1 MSGVRRRTPM
11 FRFKKNE
18 HGVVSLEACIVLPI
32 FIFVLMFFYGL
43 MVFFSGHQLLSHSL
57 IQSAESLSLDP
68 YATERLNISWD
79 EMEGGKDLVQA
90 MYADAFSSQDPYFS
104 SNEKW
109 YAENSDLLI
118 PTVRKRFLGYLVGSG
133 TSSEVEKAADEKLKT
148 IGVQNGLSGLDF
160 SETKVEDGVLTIT
173 IKYRQEFVFN
183 FQGLAAFDRQQTITI
198 TLWDVAEGTN

>member
-1 MSGVRRRTPM
+1 M

>member
-1 MSGVRRRTPM
+1 M

-68 YATERLNISWD
+68 YATEQLKISWD
-79 EMEGGKDLVQA
+79 EMEGGEDLVQA
-90 MYADAFSSQDPYFS
+90 MYADAFTSQDPYFS

-118 PTVRKRFLGYLVGSG
+118 PTVRSRFLAYFVGSG
-133 TSSEVEKAADEKLKT
+133 TSSEMEKAADERLKT
-148 IGVQNGLSGLDF
+148 IGVQGGLDGLDF
-160 SETKVEDGVLTIT
+160 SGTKIEGNTLTIV

-183 FQGLAAFDRQQTITI
+183 FQGLAAFDRQQSITI
-198 TLWDVAEGTN
+198 TLWDAVEGTN

>member
-1 MSGVRRRTPM
+1 M

-57 IQSAESLSLDP
+57 LQSAESLSLDP
-68 YATERLNISWD
+68 YATEQLKISWD
-79 EMEGGKDLVQA
+79 EMEGGEDLVQA
-90 MYADAFSSQDPYFS
+90 MYADAFTSQDPYFS

-118 PTVRKRFLGYLVGSG
+118 PTVRSRFLAYFVGSG
-133 TSSEVEKAADEKLKT
+133 TSSEMEKAADERLKT
-148 IGVQNGLSGLDF
+148 IGVQGGLDGLDF
-160 SETKVEDGVLTIT
+160 SGTKIEGNTLTIV

-183 FQGLAAFDRQQTITI
+183 FQGLAAFDRQQSITI
-198 TLWDVAEGTN
+198 TLWDAVEGTN

>member
-1 MSGVRRRTPM
+1 M

-18 HGVVSLEACIVLPI
+18 HGAVSLEACIVLPI

-68 YATERLNISWD
+68 YATEQLKISWD
-79 EMEGGKDLVQA
+79 EMEGGEDLVQA
-90 MYADAFSSQDPYFS
+90 MYADAFTSQDPYFS

-118 PTVRKRFLGYLVGSG
+118 PTVRSRFLAYFVGSG
-133 TSSEVEKAADEKLKT
+133 TSSEMEKAADERLKT
-148 IGVQNGLSGLDF
+148 IGVQGGLDGLDF
-160 SETKVEDGVLTIT
+160 SGTKIEGNTLTIV
-173 IKYRQEFVFN
+173 IKYKQEFVFN
-183 FQGLAAFDRQQTITI
+183 FQGLAAFDRQQSITI
-198 TLWDVAEGTN
+198 TLWDAVEGTN

>member
-1 MSGVRRRTPM
+1 M

-198 TLWDVAEGTN
+198 TLWDAVEGTN

>member
-1 MSGVRRRTPM
+1 M

-90 MYADAFSSQDPYFS
+90 MYADAFTSQDPYFS

>member
-1 MSGVRRRTPM
+1 M

-79 EMEGGKDLVQA
+79 EKEGGKDLVQA
-90 MYADAFSSQDPYFS
+90 MYADAFTSQDPYFS

>member
-1 MSGVRRRTPM
+1 M
-11 FRFKKNE
+11 
-18 HGVVSLEACIVLPI
+18 EACIVLPI

-68 YATERLNISWD
+68 YATEQLKISWD
-79 EMEGGKDLVQA
+79 EMEGGEDLVQA
-90 MYADAFSSQDPYFS
+90 MYADAFTSQDPYFS

-118 PTVRKRFLGYLVGSG
+118 PTVRSRFLAYFVGSG
-133 TSSEVEKAADEKLKT
+133 TSSEMEKAADERLKT
-148 IGVQNGLSGLDF
+148 IGVQGGLDGLDF
-160 SETKVEDGVLTIT
+160 SGTKIEGNTLTIV

-183 FQGLAAFDRQQTITI
+183 FQGLAAFDRQQSITI
-198 TLWDVAEGTN
+198 TLWDAVEGTN